1 MAPPEAWHVART
13 MRALELL
20 AFAPLSAPK
29 LAVAL
34 HSDPRTVRRLLSR
47 LEQEGYVRSTKDVRR
62 VYEPTMRLVA
72 LAGQVAENSSLARRA
87 RPYVAL
93 LHEQTAAAAHL
104 AVPSYQS
111 VLCLVHRASEADDGP
126 PRVRELVPAHCTAGG
141 KALLAYR
148 ERWRESVLSVRLE
161 RHTERT
167 VVDPATL
174 RAELEDVRRRGYA
187 TEDGEFQPRV
197 KAIAAPVVVGG
208 EALAALTASGRKL
221 DTEAHATRVV
231 AIAAQIADDLSDA
244 RS

>member
-1 MAPPEAWHVART
+1 

-72 LAGQVAENSSLARRA
+72 LAGQVAENSSVARRA

-111 VLCLVHRASEADDGP
+111 VLCLVHRASEADHGP
-126 PRVRELVPAHCTAGG
+126 PRIRELVPAHCTAGG
-141 KALLAYR
+141 KALLAHR

-161 RHTERT
+161 RYTERT

-174 RAELEDVRRRGYA
+174 RAELEDVRRTGYA

-197 KAIAAPVVVGG
+197 RAIAAPVLVDG
-208 EALAALTASGRKL
+208 EAVAALTASGRKL

-231 AIAAQIADDLSDA
+231 AIATQIADDLSDA